1 MQYFIDENGNRASI
15 EIVPYVVMGNQSVR
29 FNAKKEIIKVQIT
42 GILVEFTVNGPT
54 NTYHL
59 MIKPEEQGNVSKHEI
74 VTRDTTL
81 YRTIFRFSDIVINS
95 ETQSLTGKPLNLY
108 PAVLDEELDIRLAVQ
123 VEGEICYQFEALELV
138 GTMSCLRVLTADGN
152 IYTDEP
158 NLTRIRRAISE
169 GKIVGYSLNLYQK

>member
-29 FNAKKEIIKVQIT
+29 FNAKKEIIKIQIT
-42 GILVEFTVNGPT
+42 GILVEFTVDGLT

-74 VTRDTTL
+74 VTQDTAL
-81 YRTIFRFSDIVINS
+81 YRTVFRFNDIIISS
-95 ETQSLTGKPLNLY
+95 ETQSLTGKPLNLC
-108 PAVLDEELDIRLAVQ
+108 PVVLDEELEIRLAVQ
-123 VEGEICYQFEALELV
+123 VEGEICYQFEVLELV
-138 GTMSCLRVLTADGN
+138 GTMSCLRVLTVDGFYN
-152 IYTDEP
+152 DEP

-169 GKIVGYSLNLYQK
+169 GKIVGYTLNLYQK